1 LRLVARAHARL
12 RAAAC
17 PTSTSTDEDCSGT
30 QGTLA
35 EWHDPG
41 ISVVYYSN
49 RCSLLLTAFC
59 CILVHFDAFS
69 EISLHSIL
77 LHS

>member
-1 LRLVARAHARL
+1 MLSIPPDSKRLTTERSGWAPGDLCARVSGL
-12 RAAAC
+12 PAA
-17 PTSTSTDEDCSGT
+17 G
-30 QGTLA
+30 GFR
-35 EWHDPG
+35 
-41 ISVVYYSN
+41 VVYYSN

-69 EISLHSIL
+69 KISLHSIL